1 MQTAVRQ
8 VKAAFGRWG
17 FFWGGV
23 AKRNGQ
29 LMRNK
34 FVIVAFLAF
43 ALSFLAPIVAP
54 GIASSAVQAAVVSSI
69 VVEGNQRI
77 EKDTVLSY
85 VQLSPGQQA
94 DADKINA
101 SVKALFQ
108 TGLFADVQITQR
120 GSTLVVRVEENPMV
134 NQVNFEGNK
143 EVKDT
148 DLAKETELRER
159 MMFTRA
165 KVVSDV
171 NRIIAVYR
179 RAGYYGVKVSPKIIR
194 LPQNRVDLV
203 YEINEGDE
211 TKVKKLE
218 FVGNTAFS
226 DNQLKSVV
234 GTQQYSWW
242 RFFNKNDTYDPD
254 RLEYDKEL
262 LRRYYLR
269 NGFADVQVVS
279 ADAVLA
285 PDGSG
290 FTITYT
296 IEEGPRYKVAD
307 VAVNVGEAQL
317 ESADLIKKV
326 RTGVGDYYDATR
338 VDKTVESLTLEA
350 SRQGFVFARVNPDVQ
365 RNEGQNTLNI
375 TYNIVEGPR
384 TYIERIDI
392 VGNYRT
398 EDEVIRRELM
408 LYEGDAFNRVMI
420 ERARRRLTALDYF
433 EKIDFREEDGG
444 APDRVVLVVQVTEKS
459 TGSINFSIGY
469 STTDYVV
476 GSVSLQ
482 ERNFLGKGYDVKVD
496 TSIGWTRQNVN
507 FSFTNPY
514 FLGLPISAGIDVFA
528 TNLNNEDESSYQSE
542 MLGFALRSGFRLDQY
557 SSIMLKYG
565 LIWRNID
572 NVDKY
577 HAAPAVIDTEGESL
591 KSFVEASYTWDNL
604 DNPVRPT
611 NGFRG
616 QLVAEAAGLGGDVYY
631 GALEAHGWYFIP
643 VYEDSVIL
651 KLEGNAGQQIPFGNH
666 DVPLQDRFFKG
677 ADTFRGFATAG
688 VGPRQRGN
696 DGDTDAVGGQTYAI
710 GTVELDFP
718 VGLPEEWGISGEVF
732 SDFGTV
738 FDSGVDTVL
747 SGDGQCI
754 WGPGSSK
761 GNPVNP
767 KKNCTSYDTAAF
779 RLSVGAG
786 LVWQSPFGP
795 LRFEAAY
802 PVIKADY
809 DETEW
814 FRFSVGTAF

>member
-1 MQTAVRQ
+1 
-8 VKAAFGRWG
+8 
-17 FFWGGV
+17 
-23 AKRNGQ
+23 
-29 LMRNK
+29 MRNR
-34 FVIVAFLAF
+34 FVFFVFLALVLTF
-43 ALSFLAPIVAP
+43 AAPVAIPPLALSAA
-54 GIASSAVQAAVVSSI
+54 QAAVVSSI
-69 VVEGNQRI
+69 EVEGNQRI
-77 EKDTVLSY
+77 ERDTVLSY
-85 VQLSPGQQA
+85 VQIEPGQQVSA
-94 DADKINA
+94 EKINA

-108 TGLFADVQITQR
+108 TGLFEDVQISQR
-120 GSTLVVRVEENPMV
+120 GSTLVVRVEENPMI

-143 EVKDT
+143 EVKDS

-165 KVVSDV
+165 KVVSDI

-179 RAGYYGVKVSPKIIR
+179 RSGFYGVKVSPKIIR

-218 FVGNTAFS
+218 FVGNASFS

-242 RFFNKNDTYDPD
+242 RFFNRNDTYDPD

-269 NGFADVQVVS
+269 NGFADVRVVS
-279 ADAVLA
+279 ADAVLT

-296 IEEGPRYKVAD
+296 IEEGPRYKIAD
-307 VAVNVGEAQL
+307 VAVNIGEAQL
-317 ESADLIKKV
+317 DPADLTAKV
-326 RTGVGDYYDATR
+326 RTGVGDYYDSTR
-338 VDKTVESLTLEA
+338 VDRTVESLTLEA
-350 SRQGFVFARVNPDVQ
+350 SRQGFVFARVNPDVV

-375 TYNIVEGPR
+375 IYNIVEGPR

-398 EDEVIRRELM
+398 EDEVIRRELV

-433 EKIDFREEDGG
+433 EKIDFRDEEGS
-444 APDRVVLVVQVTEKS
+444 APDRVVLTVVVTEKS

-476 GSVSLQ
+476 GSISLQ

-496 TSIGWTRQNVN
+496 TSASWTRQNVT
-507 FSFTNPY
+507 FSFTDPY
-514 FLGLPISAGIDVFA
+514 FLDLPISAGFDVFA
-528 TNLNNEDESSYQSE
+528 TNLNNEDESSYESE
-542 MLGFALRSGFRLDQY
+542 QAGFALRSGFRLDQY
-557 SSIMLKYG
+557 SSLGMKYG
-565 LIWRNID
+565 LTWRNIN
-572 NVDKY
+572 NVDKWQ
-577 HAAPAVIDTEGESL
+577 AAPAVIETEGSSL
-591 KSFVEASYTWDNL
+591 KSYVEATYTWDNL

-616 QLVAEAAGLGGDVYY
+616 QIAADVAGLGGDVYY
-631 GALEAHGWYFIP
+631 GGIEAHGWYFIP
-643 VYEDSVIL
+643 IYEEAVVL
-651 KLEGNAGQQIPFGNH
+651 KLEGNAGQLIPFGDH
-666 DVPLQDRFFKG
+666 KVPLQDRFFKG
-677 ADTFRGFATAG
+677 ADTFRGFALAG

-710 GTVELDFP
+710 GTVEMTFP
-718 VGLPEEWGISGEVF
+718 VGLPEEWGIAGSVF

-738 FDSGVDTVL
+738 FDSGVNTVL
-747 SGDGQCI
+747 SGQGKCIYGGTDDDGERVD
-754 WGPGSSK
+754 PE
-761 GNPVNP
+761 
-767 KKNCTSYDTAAF
+767 KNCTSFDTAAF

-786 LVWQSPFGP
+786 VVWQSPFGP

-802 PVIKADY
+802 PILKADY
-809 DETEW
+809 DKAEW